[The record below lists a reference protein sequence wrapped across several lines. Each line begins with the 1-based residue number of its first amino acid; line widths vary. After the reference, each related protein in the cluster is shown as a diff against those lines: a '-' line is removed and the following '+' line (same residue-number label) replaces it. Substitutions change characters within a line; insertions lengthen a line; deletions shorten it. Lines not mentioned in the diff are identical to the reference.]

1 MFLRSLI
8 NLALLTALAA
18 PVLAQD
24 RPDAYEPDLKTH
36 LVTYPLPGSPI
47 MGIGRLQVPTDLSS
61 PEALRAATGT
71 KLPAVVIV
79 HGTGGMDAK
88 GPMYARALNRA
99 GIATLEI
106 DLWAPRGLAGGWDG
120 RPKHVRENL
129 PDAFGALAYL
139 SGHPRIDGSR
149 VGIMGFSWGG
159 VLSML
164 SADKEYAAV
173 HATQGQRFAAHLPF
187 YPICFAYNRVP
198 GYPFK
203 QLMGAPIYILTGADD
218 RYDNDPAMCPKLV
231 ATLPAEQG
239 ANVRVKVYPGAEHG
253 FNNLDRPR
261 VYQDPYHY
269 QGKGGEGR
277 SAPNEAAR
285 EDSVREAVRFFIE
298 ALRVAR

>member
-1 MFLRSLI
+1 MNVHALLY
-8 NLALLTALAA
+8 LALMLVLTVSA
-18 PVLAQD
+18 LAQD
-24 RPDAYEPDLKTH
+24 RSDAYEPDLKTN
-36 LVTYPLPGSPI
+36 LVTFPLPSLNVRGV
-47 MGIGRLQVPTDLSS
+47 GRLQVPTDLSS
-61 PEALRAATGT
+61 TEAQTAATSA

-99 GIATLEI
+99 GIATLEV
-106 DLWAPRGLAGGWDG
+106 DLWGPRGLAGGWDG

-139 SGHPRIDGSR
+139 SGHRRVDGSR

-164 SADKEYAAV
+164 SADRDYAAA
-173 HATQGQRFAAHLPF
+173 HAAGDQRFAAHLPF
-187 YPICFAYNRVP
+187 YPICFAYNHAA

-203 QLMGAPIYILTGADD
+203 HLTGAPVYILTGADD

-231 ATLPAEQG
+231 ATLPADQR
-239 ANVRVKVYPGAEHG
+239 ANVRVKVYSGAEHG

-261 VYQDPYHY
+261 AYLDPYHY

-277 SAPNEAAR
+277 SVPNAAAR
-285 EDSVREAVRFFIE
+285 EDSVREVVRFFVE
-298 ALRVAR
+298 ALKVSP